1 MSSPQIDDR
10 RLSNILEKIAIGAL
24 SFLLMLLWTDI
35 SKMEEKVERLQTNSF
50 TTDNA
55 RILEDRVMKNIDG
68 VRVDIKNLT
77 GDLRQEMNGK
87 LDLLIKMQTENPSRR

>member
-1 MSSPQIDDR
+1 MSQQNENS
-10 RLSNILEKIAIGAL
+10 RLTGILEKIAIGAL
-24 SFLLMLLWTDI
+24 SFLLMLFWSDLT
-35 SKMEEKVERLQTNSF
+35 KMEEKVERLQANSF

-77 GDLRQEMNGK
+77 GDLRQEMNSK
-87 LDLLIKMQTENPSRR
+87 LDLLIKMQTDNPSRR